1 MAAENVPDIV
11 LRPPSDEHGTSI
23 SLFQA
28 VVHPLPGGSEDLS
41 PVALPKRRR
50 RHVPPPSPTA
60 ADAPP
65 PSGLT
70 LWIPGWAHIPSILE
84 RLVISSPSPGS
95 PVDRARAI
103 FDEAYADIL
112 SCHGAQWW
120 IKCSKSVRLVLKS
133 VTRGCRLRRA

>member
-1 MAAENVPDIV
+1 MAAENVSDIV

-28 VVHPLPGGSEDLS
+28 VVHPLSGGSEDLS

-65 PSGLT
+65 LWPYSLDSALGAYTQYPGAPGHFLPLQRRDRLSTSPVPFLMRLTQIFFLVMVPSGGSKESDVR
-70 LWIPGWAHIPSILE
+70 IPGP
-84 RLVISSPSPGS
+84 
-95 PVDRARAI
+95 
-103 FDEAYADIL
+103 
-112 SCHGAQWW
+112 
-120 IKCSKSVRLVLKS
+120 
-133 VTRGCRLRRA
+133 

>member
-28 VVHPLPGGSEDLS
+28 VVHPLSGGSEDLS

-65 PSGLT
+65 PLALLSGFRVGRIYPVSWSAWSFPPPLQRRDRLSTSPVPFLMRLT
-70 LWIPGWAHIPSILE
+70 QIFFLVMVPSGASKESDVRIPGP
-84 RLVISSPSPGS
+84 
-95 PVDRARAI
+95 
-103 FDEAYADIL
+103 
-112 SCHGAQWW
+112 
-120 IKCSKSVRLVLKS
+120 
-133 VTRGCRLRRA
+133 